1 MGHGFISMS
10 HNSYIKRT
18 IELNY
23 VDISILVFIGIGA
36 IMGLIRG
43 LVREII
49 STIGILIAAIVA
61 NLVSPVAQPFLGQ
74 WINEGTTAAVIV
86 WVIIFFVV
94 LFLLNKLGFILNRL
108 LRAIMLGELN
118 KLLGGIFG
126 ALKYTLIACLIITL
140 LEFACSKVDET
151 EFSAQIRQSRLVP
164 YIHDVISFISP
175 YAQEYIIAPTKKL
188 LS

>member
-18 IELNY
+18 SELNY
-23 VDISILVFIGIGA
+23 VDISILVFIGIGT

-43 LVREII
+43 FVREII
-49 STIGILIAAIVA
+49 STIGILIAAITA
-61 NLVSPVAQPFLGQ
+61 NLVSPVAQPYLGK

-86 WVIIFFVV
+86 WIVIFFVV
-94 LFLLNKLGFILNRL
+94 LFILNKLGFILNRL
-108 LRAIMLGELN
+108 LRAIMLGGLN

-126 ALKYTLIACLIITL
+126 ALKYTLITCLIITL
-140 LEFACSKVDET
+140 LEFACSKVEGT
-151 EFSAQIRQSRLVP
+151 ELAVQMRQSRMVP
-164 YIHDVISFISP
+164 YIHDLIGFISP
-175 YAQEYIIAPTKKL
+175 YAQEYVIAPAMKL